1 MNEQDPVFLYLQIKF
16 QLNGFQFYEAATE
29 LINLVLDMQR
39 TCFIDK
45 KIIFLNEIRI
55 FIV

>member
-29 LINLVLDMQR
+29 LISLVLDMQR
-39 TCFIDK
+39 TCIIDK
-45 KIIFLNEIRI
+45 NIIFLNEIRI